1 MDDDKNFEIDPEL
14 WLSYLLAVNG
24 DPQARER
31 LVDRISK
38 RAGIIPEKTEVI
50 LDELLKFLMSKS
62 RLN

>member
-24 DPQARER
+24 DPQAREK

-62 RLN
+62 RSN